1 MFKPLTL
8 SVSLTLALAVTGIS
22 QAGHKDGRSD
32 GCTTC
37 GLASPQGV
45 YPTSQSVIASPQ
57 SEGCGDVVES
67 GHKCHLRKKLS
78 GMFAHKPKS
87 YTYEWVLKKKKV
99 HGHKASG
106 CGGAAA
112 GCDTCASP
120 VETVYASGQNGAQ
133 YASPQYAAPQY
144 GSAQH
149 GSPQYSSAQ
158 YGSGQAGNGQYGSG
172 QYGSGQYGSGQYGTG
187 QAGSGQYAPAGQMAP
202 APAMP
207 PTGDVPPPPEVAPAP
222 AAPSASVGSP
232 LFLSPAGN

>member
-120 VETVYASGQNGAQ
+120 VETVYASGQNGPQ
-133 YASPQYAAPQY
+133 YAAPQYAAPQY
-144 GSAQH
+144 GSGQH
-149 GSPQYSSAQ
+149 SSAQYSSAQ
-158 YGSGQAGNGQYGSG
+158 YGSGQAGSG
-172 QYGSGQYGSGQYGTG
+172 QYGSG

>member
-8 SVSLTLALAVTGIS
+8 SVSLTLALAATGIS
-22 QAGHKDGRSD
+22 QAGHKDGRNE

-57 SEGCGDVVES
+57 SAGCGDVVES
-67 GHKCHLRKKLS
+67 GHKCHLRKKLT

-87 YTYEWVLKKKKV
+87 YSYEWVLKKKKV

-133 YASPQYAAPQY
+133 YASPQYAAPQSAAPQY
-144 GSAQH
+144 GSA
-149 GSPQYSSAQ
+149 QYSSAQ
-158 YGSGQAGNGQYGSG
+158 YGSGQYGS
-172 QYGSGQYGSGQYGTG
+172 G